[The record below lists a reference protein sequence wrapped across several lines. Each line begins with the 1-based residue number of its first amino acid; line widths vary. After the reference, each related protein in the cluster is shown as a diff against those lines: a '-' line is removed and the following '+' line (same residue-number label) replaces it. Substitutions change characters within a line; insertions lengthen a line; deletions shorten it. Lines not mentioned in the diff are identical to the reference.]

1 MLNTDKNLKL
11 YYSISEVAAMF
22 DVNESLLR
30 FWEKEFPQLNPKK
43 GGRGI
48 RQYRKEDI
56 ETVKLIYHLVK
67 ERGMTL
73 PGARQRMKDNKE
85 ATIRN
90 FEIVDRLRAIREE
103 LVGMKLALDEFTYED
118 VESLKENIQGL
129 KYNKYHSVC
138 SSTLVT
144 CFIFCICFRLLQIVR
159 TSSTSC
165 T

>member
-1 MLNTDKNLKL
+1 MLNTDKELKL
-11 YYSISEVAAMF
+11 YYSIGEVAKMF

-73 PGARQRMKDNKE
+73 PGAR
-85 ATIRN
+85 RN
-90 FEIVDRLRAIREE
+90 FEIVERLKSIREE
-103 LVGMKLALDEFTYED
+103 LIGMKESLDAFTYED
-118 VESLKENIQGL
+118 VEALKENLIKENL
-129 KYNKYHSVC
+129 
-138 SSTLVT
+138 
-144 CFIFCICFRLLQIVR
+144 
-159 TSSTSC
+159 
-165 T
+165 

>member
-1 MLNTDKNLKL
+1 MREKGRIVMLNLDKDLKL

-43 GGRGI
+43 AGRGV

-56 ETVKLIYHLVK
+56 DTVKLIYHLVK

-85 ATIRN
+85 ATLRN
-90 FEIVDRLRAIREE
+90 FEIVDRLKSIREE
-103 LVGMKLALDEFTYED
+103 LLGMKEALDAFTYED
-118 VESLKENIQGL
+118 VEALKQNIQG
-129 KYNKYHSVC
+129 
-138 SSTLVT
+138 
-144 CFIFCICFRLLQIVR
+144 
-159 TSSTSC
+159 
-165 T
+165 

>member
-48 RQYRKEDI
+48 RQYRREDI

-85 ATIRN
+85 ATMRN
-90 FEIVDRLRAIREE
+90 FEIVDRLKAIREE
-103 LVGMKLALDEFTYED
+103 LLGMTLALDAITYDD
-118 VESLKENIQGL
+118 VQNLKENIQNM
-129 KYNKYHSVC
+129 K
-138 SSTLVT
+138 
-144 CFIFCICFRLLQIVR
+144 
-159 TSSTSC
+159 
-165 T
+165 

>member
-85 ATIRN
+85 ATICYLFSPGLSLYTRHLQAPG
-90 FEIVDRLRAIREE
+90 EIPWI
-103 LVGMKLALDEFTYED
+103 
-118 VESLKENIQGL
+118 SLFSA
-129 KYNKYHSVC
+129 HRSHAPMH
-138 SSTLVT
+138 T
-144 CFIFCICFRLLQIVR
+144 CVYRHHN
-159 TSSTSC
+159 
-165 T
+165 

>member
-11 YYSISEVAAMF
+11 YYSIGEVAEMF

-30 FWEKEFPQLNPKK
+30 FWEKEFPQLSPKK
-43 GGRGI
+43 GGRGV

-85 ATIRN
+85 AALRN
-90 FEIVDRLRAIREE
+90 FEIVERLKSIREE
-103 LVGMKLALDEFTYED
+103 LLGMKSALDAFTYD
-118 VESLKENIQGL
+118 QVEALKQGL
-129 KYNKYHSVC
+129 EEG
-138 SSTLVT
+138 
-144 CFIFCICFRLLQIVR
+144 
-159 TSSTSC
+159 
-165 T
+165 

>member
-90 FEIVDRLRAIREE
+90 FEIVDRLRANVFYVRKINVLRFHF
-103 LVGMKLALDEFTYED
+103 LHHF
-118 VESLKENIQGL
+118 
-129 KYNKYHSVC
+129 
-138 SSTLVT
+138 
-144 CFIFCICFRLLQIVR
+144 R
-159 TSSTSC
+159 TSTPIKFMPGYLGGYCLPVYLFGEVVLQCRHTCLLYTSRC
-165 T
+165 V